1 MDMFRNLGPALR
13 LIREERGLS
22 QSALAKA
29 AGIGKSQLSKYESG
43 RERPKLDSLE
53 KLLTVLSI
61 RVADF
66 FTVVSL
72 IDRELARIDGAAGSR
87 GGETVAVSGLLPDIV
102 QKALVQIHQDLSNLQ
117 SALVVEAVRKGLRDD
132 A

>member
-13 LIREERGLS
+13 LMREERGLS

-53 KLLTVLSI
+53 KLLTVLAI

-66 FTVVSL
+66 FAVVSL
-72 IDRELARIDGAAGSR
+72 IDRELARIDGPPSPAAG
-87 GGETVAVSGLLPDIV
+87 EPVAVSGFLPEIV

-117 SALVVEAVRKGLRDD
+117 SALVVEAVRKALRDD

>member
-13 LIREERGLS
+13 LMREERGLS
-22 QSALAKA
+22 QSALARA

-72 IDRELARIDGAAGSR
+72 IDRELARIDDPESPAAG
-87 GGETVAVSGLLPDIV
+87 EPAVSGLLPEIV

-117 SALVVEAVRKGLRDD
+117 SALVVEVVRKGLRDD

>member
-72 IDRELARIDGAAGSR
+72 IDRELARIDGAAGSK
-87 GGETVAVSGLLPDIV
+87 GGEAVAVSGLLPEVV

>member
-13 LIREERGLS
+13 LMREERGLS
-22 QSALAKA
+22 QSALARA

-66 FTVVSL
+66 FAVVSL
-72 IDRELARIDGAAGSR
+72 IDRELARIDGRESPGAG
-87 GGETVAVSGLLPDIV
+87 EPAVVSGLLPEIV
-102 QKALVQIHQDLSNLQ
+102 QKALVQIHQDLSSLQ

>member
-1 MDMFRNLGPALR
+1 MDMFRNLGSALR
-13 LIREERGLS
+13 LMREERGLS

-53 KLLTVLSI
+53 KLLTVLAI

-66 FTVVSL
+66 FAVVSL
-72 IDRELARIDGAAGSR
+72 IDRELARIDGPPGPAAG
-87 GGETVAVSGLLPDIV
+87 EPVAGSGLLPEIV

-117 SALVVEAVRKGLRDD
+117 SALVVEAVRRGLRDD

>member
-13 LIREERGLS
+13 LMREERGLS
-22 QSALAKA
+22 QSALARA

-66 FTVVSL
+66 FAVVSL
-72 IDRELARIDGAAGSR
+72 IDRELARIDGPAADPP
-87 GGETVAVSGLLPDIV
+87 VPVSGLLPEIV
-102 QKALVQIHQDLSNLQ
+102 QQALVQIHQDLSSLQ

>member
-13 LIREERGLS
+13 LMREERGLS

-53 KLLTVLSI
+53 KLLTVLAI

-66 FTVVSL
+66 FAVVSL
-72 IDRELARIDGAAGSR
+72 IDRELARIDGPESPGAGEAA
-87 GGETVAVSGLLPDIV
+87 VVSGLLPEIV

>member
-13 LIREERGLS
+13 LMREERGLS
-22 QSALAKA
+22 QSALARA

-66 FTVVSL
+66 FAVVSL
-72 IDRELARIDGAAGSR
+72 IDRELERIDGPESPG
-87 GGETVAVSGLLPDIV
+87 GGETAAVSGLLPEIV

>member
-66 FTVVSL
+66 FTVVGL

-87 GGETVAVSGLLPDIV
+87 GGETVAVSGLLPEIV

-117 SALVVEAVRKGLRDD
+117 SALVVEAVRKGLRGD

>member
-1 MDMFRNLGPALR
+1 MDMFRNLGAALR

-22 QSALAKA
+22 QSALARA

-53 KLLTVLSI
+53 KLLTVLAI
-61 RVADF
+61 RVANF

-72 IDRELARIDGAAGSR
+72 IDRELARIDGAASPE
-87 GGETVAVSGLLPDIV
+87 GGATVAVSGLLPEVV

>member
-13 LIREERGLS
+13 LMREERGLS
-22 QSALAKA
+22 QSALARA
-29 AGIGKSQLSKYESG
+29 AGIGKSQLCKYESG

-53 KLLTVLSI
+53 KLLTVLAI
-61 RVADF
+61 RGADF
-66 FTVVSL
+66 FAVVSL
-72 IDRELARIDGAAGSR
+72 IDRELARIGGPASPAP
-87 GGETVAVSGLLPDIV
+87 GETTAPSGLLSEIV

>member
-13 LIREERGLS
+13 LMREERGLS
-22 QSALAKA
+22 QSALARA

-66 FTVVSL
+66 FAVVSL
-72 IDRELARIDGAAGSR
+72 IDRELARIDGGEGAGS
-87 GGETVAVSGLLPDIV
+87 GGPVAVSGLLPEIV
-102 QKALVQIHQDLSNLQ
+102 QKALVQIHQDLSSLQ

>member
-13 LIREERGLS
+13 LMREERGLS
-22 QSALAKA
+22 QSALARA

-53 KLLTVLSI
+53 KLLTVLAI

-66 FTVVSL
+66 FAVVSL
-72 IDRELARIDGAAGSR
+72 IDRELARIDGGESPGAG
-87 GGETVAVSGLLPDIV
+87 EPAVVSGLLPEIV

>member
-13 LIREERGLS
+13 LMREERGLS
-22 QSALAKA
+22 QSALARA

-66 FTVVSL
+66 FAVVSL
-72 IDRELARIDGAAGSR
+72 IDRELARIDGSAADPP
-87 GGETVAVSGLLPDIV
+87 VPVSGLLPEIV
-102 QKALVQIHQDLSNLQ
+102 QQALVQIHQDLSSLQ
-117 SALVVEAVRKGLRDD
+117 SALVVEAVRKGLRD

>member
-13 LIREERGLS
+13 LLREERGLS
-22 QSALAKA
+22 QAALARA

-53 KLLTVLSI
+53 KLLTVLAI
-61 RVADF
+61 RGADF
-66 FTVVSL
+66 FAVVSL
-72 IDRELARIDGAAGSR
+72 IDRELARIDDPASPAAGA
-87 GGETVAVSGLLPDIV
+87 TAALSGLLPEIV
-102 QKALVQIHQDLSNLQ
+102 QKALVQIHQDLSDLQ

>member
-13 LIREERGLS
+13 LMREERGLS
-22 QSALAKA
+22 QSTLAKA

-66 FTVVSL
+66 FAVVSL
-72 IDRELARIDGAAGSR
+72 IDRELARIDGTASP
-87 GGETVAVSGLLPDIV
+87 GGDEPVAVSGLLPDIV